1 MSGKAPVVYLLHGD
15 DPVGMQKFI
24 RTLIEK
30 MGDPGTA
37 EMNIARLDAA
47 VCSEDDLLNGLMA
60 IPFLADRR
68 LVILSNPLAK
78 FQGKKSRKK
87 ISEDAAVKTPGDRF
101 INLLDCIPETTGL
114 VLPVEDWQEWARG
127 SSGGGYRW
135 KNLPP
140 EHDLSRWAAEHAE
153 GCLVREFLLPRPAEM
168 AGWVMKEAAAQGGE
182 FAPDAAA
189 LLAEYIGTDTQIAAL
204 EVNKLVTYAGG
215 RKVAM
220 ADVEMLSVNSS
231 QANIFDMVD
240 AISGRS
246 AQRALHLY
254 HQLLVD
260 QDPRELFG
268 MIIRQ
273 FRLLLQV
280 REILDTSGSSQTVIN
295 ELHLPQR
302 VAAKL
307 FEQARRFSMA
317 QLKGFYRRLL
327 EIEVDSKSSQG
338 DLSVA
343 FDEFIVDVANLSS

>member
-1 MSGKAPVVYLLHGD
+1 MTSKAPVIYLLHGD

-24 RTLIEK
+24 HGVVDK
-30 MGDPGTA
+30 MGDLGTA
-37 EMNIARLDAA
+37 EMNIARLDGA
-47 VCSEDDLLNGLMA
+47 VSSEDDLLNGLMA

-68 LVILSNPLAK
+68 LVILTNPLAK

-87 ISEDAAVKTPGDRF
+87 TTDESAAKNSGNKF
-101 INLLDCIPETTGL
+101 LELLDRIPETTAL

-127 SSGGGYRW
+127 AAGGGYRW

-140 EHDLSRWAAEHAE
+140 EHDLSRWVAAHPDR
-153 GCLVREFLLPRPAEM
+153 CLVREFLLPRPAEM
-168 AGWVMKEAAAQGGE
+168 SGWVVKEAAAQGGE

-189 LLAEYIGTDTQIAAL
+189 LLAEYIGTDTQVAAL
-204 EVNKLVTYAGG
+204 EVNKLITYAGG
-215 RKVAM
+215 RKVTM
-220 ADVEMLSVNSS
+220 ADVEALSVNSS

-246 AQRALHLY
+246 GQRALHLY
-254 HQLLVD
+254 HQLLID

-280 REILDTSGSSQTVIN
+280 REILDNGGSTQVVVN

-302 VAAKL
+302 VSAKMY
-307 FEQARRFSMA
+307 EQARRFSME
-317 QLKGFYRRLL
+317 QLKGFYRRLW
-327 EIEVDSKSSQG
+327 EIEIDSKSSQG
-338 DLSVA
+338 DLGVA
-343 FDEFIVDVANLSS
+343 FDEFIMEVVNG